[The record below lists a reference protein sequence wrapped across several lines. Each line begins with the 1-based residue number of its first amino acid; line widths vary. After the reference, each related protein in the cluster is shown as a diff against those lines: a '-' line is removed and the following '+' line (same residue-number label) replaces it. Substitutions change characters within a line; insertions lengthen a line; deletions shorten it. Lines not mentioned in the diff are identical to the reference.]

1 MKRAHRSLHAAI
13 WLILPL
19 VLAAIIAAA
28 LMVRPAEPVQET
40 LPEALLE
47 EAL

>member
-1 MKRAHRSLHAAI
+1 MKRAHRSLHRLI
-13 WLILPL
+13 WLIMPL
-19 VLAAIIAAA
+19 LLAGIIVLALI
-28 LMVRPAEPVQET
+28 VRPADPVQDT

>member
-1 MKRAHRSLHAAI
+1 MKRVHRSLHAAI

-19 VLAAIIAAA
+19 VLAAIIAVS
-28 LMVRPAEPVQET
+28 LMVRPAEPVQES
-40 LPEALLE
+40 LPEVLLE